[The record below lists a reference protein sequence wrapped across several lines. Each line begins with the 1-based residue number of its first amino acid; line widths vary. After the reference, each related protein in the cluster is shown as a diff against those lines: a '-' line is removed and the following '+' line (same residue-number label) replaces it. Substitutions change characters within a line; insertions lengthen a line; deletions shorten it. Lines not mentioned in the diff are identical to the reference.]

1 MTIRADSFSSVAEV
15 VAYTRHLLDGQSTFN
30 STTRPTGT
38 EVEKFIDRAS
48 GVLNVAIAQ
57 AGFAPSAIYANTTA
71 KLMCDDFVTA
81 RATEYVELTQRGT
94 GYSDQEGDR
103 HSSFRNMTKS
113 ANDFI
118 SMNSQGFIRLGVS
131 QAYKFSDGLAF
142 TGLDAQENRA
152 DPEDTSIEQPVF
164 GRHQWDNDD

>member
-15 VAYTRHLLDGQSTFN
+15 VAYTRHLLDGQPTFN
-30 STTRPTGT
+30 SATRPTGT

-57 AGFAPSAIYANTTA
+57 AGFSPATLYANSTA

-94 GYSDQEGDR
+94 GYSDKEGNR

-118 SMNSQGFIRLGVS
+118 NMNSQGFIRLGVS
-131 QAYKFSDGLAF
+131 QTYKLSDGLAF
-142 TGLDAQENRA
+142 TGLDAQKDRS
-152 DPEDTSIEQPVF
+152 DRDDTGIEQPVF
-164 GRHQWDNDD
+164 DRHQWDNHD